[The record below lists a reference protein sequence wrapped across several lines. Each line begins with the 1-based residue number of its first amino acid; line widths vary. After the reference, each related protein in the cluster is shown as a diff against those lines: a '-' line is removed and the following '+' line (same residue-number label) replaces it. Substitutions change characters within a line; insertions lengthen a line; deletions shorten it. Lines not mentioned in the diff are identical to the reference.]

1 MMLQMIIDYA
11 GAIGAWLV
19 TLARLRIVLQSKGNR
34 KVLKTWFLT
43 LWLSIFVTF
52 QVDAVYSAVDRLAGV
67 NNLAWLISYLFL
79 LPAIYTLCAVFYDN
93 PPRWTRLY
101 LIATSVALLIVF
113 PYGPGRAPETLD
125 HVRPA
130 NVGESLFV
138 GLVYFYITTMLAAI
152 PIPACARALRRQRG
166 YERMRTTAILLA
178 LAITTIDLVI
188 KFSIFAFLSS
198 LPSSLTDVFHR
209 PWALGLA
216 ILWPLGL
223 APNGF
228 YRVVMQPVRFVQK
241 IQTCRELGI
250 LQARLDR
257 TFPPV
262 IPDRA
267 SWTDLLRN
275 PDLYIYRRTISILD
289 RKKMLADQLDQ
300 GRQADELSILRQGL
314 QSIPKTAAFDQ
325 AADHCRKLSR
335 QMRGI

>member
-1 MMLQMIIDYA
+1 MFQTIIDYV

-19 TLARLRIVLQSKGNR
+19 TLIRFRTVLQSKWDR
-34 KVLKTWFLT
+34 KVLRTWSLI
-43 LWLSIFVTF
+43 LWLTFFVTF

-79 LPAIYTLCAVFYDN
+79 LPAIYTLCAIFYNN
-93 PPRWTRLY
+93 PPLWTRLY
-101 LIATSVALLIVF
+101 LIATSVVLLVVF
-113 PYGPGRAPETLD
+113 PFGPGRAPETLD

-138 GLVYFYITTMLAAI
+138 GLVYFYITTMLAAV

-166 YERMRTTAILLA
+166 YERMRTAAILLA

-198 LPSSLTDVFHR
+198 LPPSLTDVFHR
-209 PWALGLA
+209 PWTFCLT

-228 YRVVMQPVRFVQK
+228 YRVVMRPVRFAQK

-257 TFPPV
+257 MFPPV
-262 IPDRA
+262 IPNRA
-267 SWTDLLRN
+267 SGMELLRN

-289 RKKMLADQLDQ
+289 RKKMLADQFDQ
-300 GRQADELSILRQGL
+300 GRAADEVSILCQGL
-314 QSIPKTAAFDQ
+314 QSIPKTAAFGQ
-325 AADHCRKLSR
+325 AVDLCRKLSR